1 MWNSCSIFTI
11 QNFIAQT
18 VKLFSFYFI
27 CVYFNE
33 CKYLLAMVKIY
44 IWIEPFFNMVEPWSH
59 SLAPCCLFLP
69 SHPPSSTQTHSIPRL
84 AQLTRKYPTS
94 PRFTSNWIRSPLFFF
109 SFYHAIFP
117 STSLTQSQCCAVLYS
132 FFIAISLS
140 HSIVPVCTGNGN
152 LWFMNLCPSVLAESW
167 AVCWQLVQTR
177 TLKRKLSC
185 WIGVFPLCFFS
196 LATLPSYNA
205 KSIV

>member
-1 MWNSCSIFTI
+1 
-11 QNFIAQT
+11 
-18 VKLFSFYFI
+18 
-27 CVYFNE
+27 
-33 CKYLLAMVKIY
+33 MVKIY

-69 SHPPSSTQTHSIPRL
+69 SLPPPSTHTAFPVWLNLLENIPPPPDLL
-84 AQLTRKYPTS
+84 ATEFALC
-94 PRFTSNWIRSPLFFF
+94 NFF
-109 SFYHAIFP
+109 SFCHAIFP
-117 STSLTQSQCCAVLYS
+117 STSLTQSQCCAMLYS

-177 TLKRKLSC
+177 TLKHKLSR
-185 WIGVFPLCFFS
+185 WIGVFPLCFF
-196 LATLPSYNA
+196 LFGYIAF
-205 KSIV
+205 I